1 MAMKMLAAT
10 ALGAVTIPTLA
21 LVGLFLAA
29 V

>member
-10 ALGAVTIPTLA
+10 ALAALTIPTLA

-29 V
+29 I